1 MKLPNPIGWRFARA
15 NAKISSMVH
24 AIPALCVASGALAAS
39 GIYAWGSVAPSARL
53 FGPTIRHTGDESTIA
68 LTFDDGP
75 NPAATPPLLDLLDRH
90 RIKATFF
97 LVGAWVREA
106 PSLANDIAVRGHAAG
121 NHTETHPSLAPR
133 SGQRITDELDRCDDA
148 IESATAQKP
157 RWMRPPFGFR
167 SPLLDGIVRRRG
179 GAGVVMWSAWAHDWK
194 PQPAEPVIE
203 RLRRVRGGDIVL
215 LHDGDH
221 RMTNSDRRHTV
232 AALEYWLPRWKDLGF
247 RFVTLDE
254 MRQ

>member
-1 MKLPNPIGWRFARA
+1 MID
-15 NAKISSMVH
+15 
-24 AIPALCVASGALAAS
+24 AIPVLCVAGGALAAS
-39 GIYAWGSVAPSARL
+39 GTYAWGSVASSAEL
-53 FGPTIRHTGDESTIA
+53 FGPTIRRTGDTSTIA

-90 RIKATFF
+90 RVKATFF
-97 LVGAWVREA
+97 LIGAWIREA
-106 PSLANDIAVRGHAAG
+106 PSLANEVAARGHVVG
-121 NHTETHPSLAPR
+121 NHTDTHPSLALR
-133 SGQRITDELDRCDDA
+133 SGQRINDELDRCDDA

-167 SPLLDGIVRRRG
+167 SPLLDGIVRRRC
-179 GAGVVMWSAWAHDWK
+179 GAGVVMWSTSAHDWK
-194 PQPAEPVIE
+194 PQSAEPVIE

-221 RMTNSDRRHTV
+221 RMMNSDRRHTV
-232 AALEYWLPRWKDLGF
+232 SALEYWLPRWKDSGI